1 MKVLLRERDL
11 SDDYIRFAQQIG
23 ADGFDIHHSE
33 HNLPGVR
40 EQGYP
45 DLEALVKIRE
55 KLAAAGLRMYR
66 VAPPDPKKYLRG
78 EPGGEQEVDHL
89 CKMVEVLGRAGI
101 PIMSMPVHLSNP
113 GYRGGYPVEHR
124 GGYKMHGFDTAIM
137 KKRLQEEPDTDPSVA
152 EHWPRCVALYQRLVP
167 VAERFNVRLVLHP
180 SDPPLPETHISP
192 RRWAGLMDA
201 VPSDHSGL
209 LYCIGTRYESGVNI
223 FEDIRY
229 FGRKGKIFHTH
240 FRNVR
245 GTIPTAGGYE
255 EVALDDGDMNMF
267 KILQTLKEV
276 GYDGCLQLDH
286 MPNYT
291 GDSANQERAWA
302 YAVGYA
308 RALIAALNA

>member
-11 SDDYIRFAQQIG
+11 SDDYIRFARQVG
-23 ADGFDIHHSE
+23 ADGFDIHSE
-33 HNLPGVR
+33 ASIPGFK

-45 DLEALVKIRE
+45 DLEGLL
-55 KLAAAGLRMYR
+55 KLKERLLAAGLGIFR
-66 VAPPDPKKYLRG
+66 VAPPAPRKFLLG
-78 EPGGEQEVDHL
+78 QPGGEQELDTL
-89 CKMVEVLGRAGI
+89 CKTVEVLGRAGI
-101 PIMSMPVHLSNP
+101 PIMSTPVHLSNP

-124 GGYKMHGFDTAIM
+124 GGYKMHGFDLDLM
-137 KKRLQEEPDTDPSVA
+137 KKRLQQDPWTDPPVE
-152 EHWPRCVALYQRLVP
+152 EHWPRCVHLYERLVP
-167 VAERFNVRLVLHP
+167 VAERFNVRLVP
-180 SDPPLPETHISP
+180 P
-192 RRWAGLMDA
+192 RRWAGLLDA

-223 FEDIRY
+223 FEDIRL
-229 FGRKGKIFHTH
+229 FGRKKKIFHTH

-267 KILQTLKEV
+267 KVIQTLKEV

-286 MPNYT
+286 MPNYL
-291 GDSANQERAWA
+291 GDSPNQERAWA

-308 RALIAALNA
+308 KALIAALNA